1 MKRKNLIKIVGVF
14 SMVMLTSLTI
24 PTVTIS
30 NEQEPNYETD
40 FKSTEITVEVNDKV
54 IVSSAGTHDA
64 IDEEV
69 KDVFMYSTATV
80 KVRREPSSNK
90 DNVVGLIPANSEM
103 IWLENVDDMWSKV
116 KINDVEYFICKDY
129 ITTIAPENVIS
140 ILNIEPTHEGVY
152 FVNKSSGE
160 EVSNPNY
167 VSLGTFKLTAYCPC
181 SKCCGKWANDASVKV
196 GSIGVPLVQGTSIA
210 VDPKVIPYRSSVYI
224 DGHEYKAHDCGRAIK
239 GNRIDVYFEDH
250 SVALQFGVQYKE
262 VFIWKY

>member
-1 MKRKNLIKIVGVF
+1 MKKNI
-14 SMVMLTSLTI
+14 LTKVAMMTLAIGLAI
-24 PTVTIS
+24 PTVIIS
-30 NEQEPNYETD
+30 NESELTISEIETQI
-40 FKSTEITVEVNDKV
+40 SVEDLNNP
-54 IVSSAGTHDA
+54 IVGSAGVSEA
-64 IDEEV
+64 IVDEPEIIYL
-69 KDVFMYSTATV
+69 YSTTTM
-80 KVRREPSSNK
+80 KVRREPIVNES
-90 DNVVGLIPANSEM
+90 NVVGLIPAGAEM
-103 IWLENVDDMWSKV
+103 LWVENVDDIWSKV

-129 ITTIAPENVIS
+129 ITTITPENVIS

-167 VSLGTFKLTAYCPC
+167 QSLGTFKLTAYCPC
-181 SKCCGKWANDASVKV
+181 SSCCGKWANDASVKV

-224 DGHEYKAHDCGRAIK
+224 DGHEYKAHDCGGAIK

-250 SVALQFGVQYKE
+250 SAALQFGVQYKE

>member
-1 MKRKNLIKIVGVF
+1 MKKRFLQFMVIKTLVLGIIAIPNF
-14 SMVMLTSLTI
+14 TLTPQRET
-24 PTVTIS
+24 TFVDTEFEVTIVDVDT
-30 NEQEPNYETD
+30 N
-40 FKSTEITVEVNDKV
+40 IVE
-54 IVSSAGTHDA
+54 AGVHDA
-64 IDEEV
+64 IDDEPEEIYT
-69 KDVFMYSTATV
+69 YSTTIV
-80 KVRREPSSNK
+80 KVRREPIADES
-90 DNVVGLIPANSEM
+90 NVVGLIPVGAEM
-103 IWLENVDDMWSKV
+103 LWIENVDDMWSKV

-140 ILNIEPTHEGVY
+140 ILNIEPTHKGVY

-224 DGHEYKAHDCGRAIK
+224 DGHEYKAHDCGGAIK

>member
-1 MKRKNLIKIVGVF
+1 MKKRFLQFMVIKTLVLGIIAIPNFTLTPERETTFVDTELEVTIVDVDTNIVG
-14 SMVMLTSLTI
+14 
-24 PTVTIS
+24 
-30 NEQEPNYETD
+30 
-40 FKSTEITVEVNDKV
+40 
-54 IVSSAGTHDA
+54 AGVHDA
-64 IDEEV
+64 IDDEPEEIYT
-69 KDVFMYSTATV
+69 YSTTIV
-80 KVRREPSSNK
+80 KVRREPIADES
-90 DNVVGLIPANSEM
+90 NVVGLIPVGAEM
-103 IWLENVDDMWSKV
+103 LWIEDVDDMWSKV

-160 EVSNPNY
+160 EVINPNY

-224 DGHEYKAHDCGRAIK
+224 DGHEYKAHDCGGSIK

-250 SVALQFGVQYKE
+250 NVALQFGVQYKE

>member
-1 MKRKNLIKIVGVF
+1 MKKRFLKFMVIKTLVLGLIFIPTMIISSEKETIFVDTDTEVTIVDVDTNIVG
-14 SMVMLTSLTI
+14 
-24 PTVTIS
+24 
-30 NEQEPNYETD
+30 
-40 FKSTEITVEVNDKV
+40 
-54 IVSSAGTHDA
+54 AGVHDA
-64 IDEEV
+64 IDDEPVEIY
-69 KDVFMYSTATV
+69 MYSTIIM
-80 KVRREPSSNK
+80 KVRREPVADES
-90 DNVVGLIPANSEM
+90 NVVGLIPAGAEM
-103 IWLENVDDMWSKV
+103 LLVEDVDDMWSKV

-152 FVNKSSGE
+152 FVNKSSSE

-196 GSIGVPLVQGTSIA
+196 GAIGVPLVQGTSIA

-224 DGHEYKAHDCGRAIK
+224 DGHEYKAHDCGGAIK

>member
-1 MKRKNLIKIVGVF
+1 MKKRFLQFMVIKTLILGLIF
-14 SMVMLTSLTI
+14 I
-24 PTVTIS
+24 PSIAISPEKEVAFVDTETEVTIVDVD
-30 NEQEPNYETD
+30 T
-40 FKSTEITVEVNDKV
+40 TLVG
-54 IVSSAGTHDA
+54 AGFHDA
-64 IDEEV
+64 IDDEPVEIY
-69 KDVFMYSTATV
+69 MYSTTTV
-80 KVRREPSSNK
+80 KVRREPIADES
-90 DNVVGLIPANSEM
+90 NVVGLIPAGAEM
-103 IWLENVDDMWSKV
+103 LWVENVDDIWSKV

-152 FVNKSSGE
+152 FVNKNSGE
-160 EVSNPNY
+160 EVANPNY
-167 VSLGTFKLTAYCPC
+167 QSLGTFKLTAYCPC

-224 DGHEYKAHDCGRAIK
+224 DGHKYKAHDCGGAIK